1 MIITCPNCSTRF
13 LIDPKALGTRGRTVR
28 CRSCEHRWHQ
38 LPAEDTARPAA
49 TGDDAAEGAPD
60 RAATDGRPPE
70 TAPAAPIPPPPVT
83 SGRPRGRAGTG
94 ALVGWLAV
102 ALVVLLLAGAVVGR
116 NEVVASFPQTT
127 EVYRKLG
134 LPVTIRLGLEFREVT
149 SARLMEGGLS
159 VLVVEG
165 EILNVG
171 GGAREIPPVR
181 LALLDD
187 GRREIEHSVH
197 HPEIEHLDSG
207 GRASFAIRMVGP
219 PEEARTFSVT
229 FAVDE

>member
-13 LIDPKALGTRGRTVR
+13 LIDPKALGAKGRTVR

-38 LPAEDTARPAA
+38 APAEDAAQPAGAERAAAQPATTEAA
-49 TGDDAAEGAPD
+49 TTGA
-60 RAATDGRPPE
+60 
-70 TAPAAPIPPPPVT
+70 APAAPIPPPPT
-83 SGRPRGRAGTG
+83 ASGRARERGGSA

-116 NEVVASFPQTT
+116 NEVVASFPQTA

-134 LPVTIRLGLEFREVT
+134 LPVSTRLGLEFREVT
-149 SARLMEGGLS
+149 SARLVEGGVS

-171 GGAREIPPVR
+171 RAAREVPPVR

-197 HPEIEHLDSG
+197 RPEIDRLDSG

-219 PEEARTFSVT
+219 PDEARTFSVT
-229 FAVDE
+229 FDTGN